1 MMIAENMPNVV
12 KGAHVRMPH
21 AGNGG
26 GLRGGDDGSGGHS
39 EGRSAD
45 VLPPAGK
52 TADTRQRHVEIRH
65 RKETS
70 PRPAKNSEAR
80 LRDGDGFL
88 ADKLSEAS
96 ERSLDW
102 CLEILKAKLPPD
114 DTDAFASVVRAK
126 GQASQTVLTMV
137 ARTNDTQL
145 KKQALG
151 KLPELLKLIQ
161 EEEGRMKLIETAV
174 G

>member
-1 MMIAENMPNVV
+1 M
-12 KGAHVRMPH
+12 
-21 AGNGG
+21 
-26 GLRGGDDGSGGHS
+26 
-39 EGRSAD
+39 
-45 VLPPAGK
+45 
-52 TADTRQRHVEIRH
+52 
-65 RKETS
+65 
-70 PRPAKNSEAR
+70 
-80 LRDGDGFL
+80 
-88 ADKLSEAS
+88 
-96 ERSLDW
+96 
-102 CLEILKAKLPPD
+102 PPD

>member
-1 MMIAENMPNVV
+1 M
-12 KGAHVRMPH
+12 
-21 AGNGG
+21 
-26 GLRGGDDGSGGHS
+26 D
-39 EGRSAD
+39 
-45 VLPPAGK
+45 
-52 TADTRQRHVEIRH
+52 
-65 RKETS
+65 
-70 PRPAKNSEAR
+70 
-80 LRDGDGFL
+80 
-88 ADKLSEAS
+88 
-96 ERSLDW
+96 
-102 CLEILKAKLPPD
+102 LPPD

-151 KLPELLKLIQ
+151 RLPELLKLIQ